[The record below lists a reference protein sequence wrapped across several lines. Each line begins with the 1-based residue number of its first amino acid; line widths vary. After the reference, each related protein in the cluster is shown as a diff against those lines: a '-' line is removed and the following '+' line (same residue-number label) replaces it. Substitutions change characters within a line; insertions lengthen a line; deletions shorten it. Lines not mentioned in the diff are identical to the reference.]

1 MALRTP
7 ITSEEIVV
15 PLFFHLEAGQLVAK
29 CVKPELFVT
38 GKDNNSLAINIWR
51 GLSFNLSELAD
62 IPVCNFHKAYDKITY
77 HNGQLVST
85 MCNLRMLT
93 KDMMIVPLPNP
104 WRTKANGPCTTN
116 CAGDPVSLMFISH
129 DTLRLACT
137 YSQCHNAFR
146 EMQEEGFPVHGCTSG
161 KEVLIVSTVL
171 CFLANSPMHAE
182 ITSTPTPANS
192 LHPCRA
198 CGLATPA
205 RKDKPTME
213 YVCAF
218 FMINSDGYPL
228 GENRKSVQK
237 QMDSFEN
244 AKERDHHHLGNVLHH
259 WACVIPSTGK
269 Y

>member
-1 MALRTP
+1 MD

-77 HNGQLVST
+77 HNGQLSNT
-85 MCNLRMLT
+85 AS
-93 KDMMIVPLPNP
+93 
-104 WRTKANGPCTTN
+104 KARLDGRIRW
-116 CAGDPVSLMFISH
+116 AIHLVAELLSLNRVAAPDVDSDATIRARFPEI
-129 DTLRLACT
+129 
-137 YSQCHNAFR
+137 Q

-218 FMINSDGYPL
+218 FMINSDGYP
-228 GENRKSVQK
+228 V
-237 QMDSFEN
+237 
-244 AKERDHHHLGNVLHH
+244 
-259 WACVIPSTGK
+259 STHTTKPKHFPAGK
-269 Y
+269 LTGIGIGKT